1 MKRKRLLREELE
13 KSFGDWE
20 SGTFQPALDRAVA
33 EHEFPEIRY
42 YQNTWTINLFDLDL
56 IGYMR

>member
-42 YQNTWTINLFDLDL
+42 YQNT
-56 IGYMR
+56 